1 MANIPSDKIQQITG
15 NPFPDM
21 ERISYEDKQKPEYN
35 LSMAKAIYSR
45 YANNNCDVP
54 YSGVDEYIDTLRLI
68 AQGRQSAEQYKNY
81 FAGGTIPSLNVLNDL
96 DTTLNENAKASRE
109 GWFTGMWDTM
119 SPIANM
125 KTRCKGEFLNSDTD
139 IKAFCTDMDANEKET
154 LRMNAEWVRHNPKT
168 KKVSNVLRQSIGL
181 PRQDEEESLSYE
193 ALKDIK
199 MEGGFKE
206 RYITAIEQ
214 LISHTED
221 ISEWKMALKEK
232 LFDDVFD
239 LGCAFAYSEYD
250 HSDCKVKW
258 KYLDPKYAINQFTYN
273 KDGSDSQYFGWFEF
287 PSINKI
293 REIQDRVTDGKKY
306 GLTQDEFEN
315 IAFRYKDY
323 SDNNNSI
330 WYKTKRDTIDVTA
343 CVVKV
348 RWIDVEKRRES
359 EYKGTRIPYKE
370 GHRNNTAYK
379 VVETRELKRY
389 ECSWLVGTDY
399 VWDFGCA
406 ANQVFANETPT
417 LGFAMFKMIEKSYI
431 ERLVPIAHAFAIEWL
446 KFINAISKAQDD
458 FYTIDASKLAQ
469 LSDGKGKYDPL
480 EMIKVMR
487 QENVF
492 IYLGDNTQQGGD
504 NNPAKRVQGTALES
518 LQAPLMIMEQLLRQA
533 EILTGLSPMSVGAT
547 PDSKTPV
554 KTAMASLAA
563 SNTALSYIMNSIM
576 VIKSKLATE
585 SVYMISNLIEA
596 EPKAV
601 KGYSKVIGSDDVQSI
616 KDNRD
621 GISALGIKLYPRPSE
636 EMKDRIVGYLQYA
649 IQGGL
654 IDGATALHVEYQL
667 YRGGNFLEML
677 YKVKYLIKKEQERQ
691 FKEKQALIKEQAD
704 GNAKAAQ
711 VQAESGERLKM
722 AELQA
727 ASQMINVQGEDQR
740 LTDNNK
746 AFNDIK
752 ALIAKDKQEKGENPE
767 EVLLSIDQ
775 LINEQRTRMANA

>member
-1 MANIPSDKIQQITG
+1 MANIPSEKIQLITG
-15 NPFPDM
+15 NVFPDM
-21 ERISYEDKQKPEYN
+21 ERIPYEDKQKPEYN

-54 YSGVDEYIDTLRLI
+54 SGTDEYIDSLRLI
-68 AQGRQSAEQYKNY
+68 AQGKQSAEQYKNY
-81 FAGGTIPSLNVLNDL
+81 FVGGTIPSINVLNDI
-96 DTTLNENAKASRE
+96 DTTLNENAKSSRE
-109 GWFTGMWDTM
+109 GWFTGMWDVL
-119 SPIANM
+119 SPIPNM

-154 LRMNAEWVRHNPKT
+154 LRMNMEWVKYNPKT
-168 KKVSNVLRQSIGL
+168 KKVANALRQTIGL
-181 PRQDEEESLSYE
+181 PQQDEEESLSYE

-199 MEGGFKE
+199 MEGGYKE

-221 ISEWKMALKEK
+221 ISDWKMSLKEK
-232 LFDDVFD
+232 LFDDIFD
-239 LGCAFAYSEYD
+239 LGCAYAYDNYD
-250 HSDCKVKW
+250 HSECKVKW
-258 KYLDPKYAINQFTYN
+258 EYLDPKYAINQFAYN

-287 PSINKI
+287 LSLNKI
-293 REIQDRVTDGKKY
+293 REIQDRITDGKKY
-306 GLTQDEFEN
+306 GLSQEDFEK
-315 IAFRYKDY
+315 IAIKYKDY
-323 SDNNNSI
+323 SDNKNSI

-348 RWIDVEKRRES
+348 RWIDVEKRKES
-359 EYKGTRIPYKE
+359 EYKGARLPYKE
-370 GHRNNTAYK
+370 GHRNNSAYK
-379 VVETRELKRY
+379 VIETRKLKRY

-406 ANQVFANETPT
+406 ANQVFSEDSPT
-417 LGFAMFKMIEKSYI
+417 LGFTMFKMIEKSYI

-469 LSDGKGKYDPL
+469 LSDGNKKYDPL
-480 EMIKVMR
+480 DMIKVMR

-492 IYLGDNTQQGGD
+492 IYLGDNTSQGGD

-518 LQAPLMIMEQLLRQA
+518 LQAPLLIMEQLLKQA
-533 EILTGLSPMSVGAT
+533 EVLTGLSQMSVGAT
-547 PDSKTPV
+547 PNANTPV
-554 KTAMASLAA
+554 KTAMASLNA
-563 SNTALSYIMNSIM
+563 SNTALSYIMNAVMI
-576 VIKSKLATE
+576 IKSKLSTE
-585 SVYMISNLIEA
+585 SIYMISNLLEV
-596 EPKAV
+596 EPKAI
-601 KGYSKVIGSDDVQSI
+601 KAYSKVVGSDDVQSI
-616 KDNRD
+616 KDNRE

-636 EMKDRIVGYLQYA
+636 EMKERIVAYLQYA

-667 YRGGNFLEML
+667 YRGGNFLEIL
-677 YKVKYLIKKEQERQ
+677 YKVKYLVKKEQDRQ
-691 FKEKQALIKEQAD
+691 FKEKQALIKEQSD
-704 GNAKAAQ
+704 GNAQAAQ
-711 VQAESGERLKM
+711 VQAQSGERLKI

-727 ASQMINVQGEDQR
+727 TNRMINMKGEDQR

-752 ALIAKDKQEKGENPE
+752 ALIVKDKQEKGENPE
-767 EVLLSIDQ
+767 EILLSIDQ
-775 LINEQRTRMANA
+775 LINEQRSRLINA